1 MTDIAYGPAPS
12 DAIEQPPIA
21 VTEETS
27 SEPVKKR
34 RGRPPRDP
42 NAPKRTYTRRKTGKQ
57 SLEDGIGGMLWMA
70 NLVFGVMPEPWNG
83 DAFTPE
89 EIEALA
95 KALNNYAQDHATAY
109 RYLSLLTAGGGSS
122 TIQLAIVIGQITLR
136 RLDNHGVTVTQLL
149 GMSTRNE
156 EVVENGTESGAYDRE
171 SIAAV

>member
-1 MTDIAYGPAPS
+1 MTDIAYGPAPA
-12 DAIEQPPIA
+12 DAIEEAPVPVSEDA
-21 VTEETS
+21 TA
-27 SEPVKKR
+27 EPVKKR

-42 NAPKRTYTRRKTGKQ
+42 NAPKRTYTRRNTKSKR

-122 TIQLAIVIGQITLR
+122 TIQLAIVIGQITLK
-136 RLDNHGVTVTQLL
+136 RLDNHGITVTQLL
-149 GMSTRNE
+149 GMTSRKE
-156 EVVENGTESGAYDRE
+156 EVSEYGSQEYDRE
-171 SIAAV
+171 PVPTV